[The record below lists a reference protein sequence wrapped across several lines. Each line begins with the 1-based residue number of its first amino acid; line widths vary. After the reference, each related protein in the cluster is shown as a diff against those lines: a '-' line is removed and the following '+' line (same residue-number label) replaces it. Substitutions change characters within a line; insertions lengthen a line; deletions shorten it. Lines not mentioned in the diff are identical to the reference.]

1 MHNGKENAVP
11 PLILECVVSLEDGTR
26 MIVQVKI
33 CKTLPNLMESTQ
45 MGRKQSKFL
54 DQRI

>member
-11 PLILECVVSLEDGTR
+11 PLILDCVVSLEDGTR

-33 CKTLPNLMESTQ
+33 CKLLA
-45 MGRKQSKFL
+45 
-54 DQRI
+54 